1 MVGISSQVLAPIS
14 CDCSQN
20 ELNFA
25 TQNPAFSNL
34 IMQLD
39 PWISPYRFFIIIII
53 FITIQVKVMLY
64 MHVHENSIILFITIQ
79 VKNMSVCACT

>member
-1 MVGISSQVLAPIS
+1 MVGISSQVRAPIS
-14 CDCSQN
+14 CECSQN

-39 PWISPYRFFIIIII
+39 PWISPYRFFIIII

-64 MHVHENSIILFITIQ
+64 MHVRKNSIILFITIQ
-79 VKNMSVCACT
+79 FKNKSVCACT